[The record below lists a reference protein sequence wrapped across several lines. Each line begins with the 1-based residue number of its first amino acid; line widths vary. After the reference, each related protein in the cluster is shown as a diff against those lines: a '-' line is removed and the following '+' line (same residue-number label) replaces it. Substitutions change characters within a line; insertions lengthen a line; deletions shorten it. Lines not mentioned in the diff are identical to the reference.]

1 MENNGQGYKFHRKY
15 SHYYTN
21 AIVCVPKVCV
31 RSACVVQYLFFCI
44 TENKPVFPLTIT
56 TSTSKCGSGYNLLK
70 TLSLNRP
77 ANIWVNSKSDW
88 MIVLNKVRFV
98 SFCCK
103 IYLPEHWIHDEVD
116 IANILKCNFVY
127 FFINSHSKVLFWQ
140 I

>member
-1 MENNGQGYKFHRKY
+1 MENNGQGYKFHKKIFPLL
-15 SHYYTN
+15 HKCHC
-21 AIVCVPKVCV
+21 VCSQSVCTKCMCCSV
-31 RSACVVQYLFFCI
+31 FVFCI
-44 TENKPVFPLTIT
+44 TENKPVFPLTFT
-56 TSTSKCGSGYNLLK
+56 TSKSKCGSGYNLLN

-116 IANILKCNFVY
+116 IANTL
-127 FFINSHSKVLFWQ
+127 FIFYKLSF
-140 I
+140 